1 MNFKYVSTASA
12 AALAL
17 AMTAP
22 ALAYQDEPAEEA
34 MEEAAEAADD
44 AADAMEAAA
53 EEAADAQ
60 EEAAEAVE
68 AAVEAEEAEVEAE
81 EAMADAEEAMADAQ
95 EAAKPAPHTPEGSP
109 HFIPAPPEGKGQ
121 IVFYRSTRM
130 GFAVGCTVNQ
140 GTKDDKTKITS
151 VGAGKYAIVV
161 AEPGKQDYWAKSE
174 KKDGITLLVE
184 EGETQYV
191 ECRIKMGFMVGRPD
205 LSPSSAEEF
214 VEKGEKLKLVDD
226 DDMGE
231 GALRA
236 ADLEALK

>member
-1 MNFKYVSTASA
+1 MKFKTVTAASA
-12 AALAL
+12 AVLTL
-17 AMTAP
+17 GLTGP
-22 ALAYQDEPAEEA
+22 SLAYQSEEQAEA
-34 MEEAAEAADD
+34 MEDAAEASEE
-44 AADAMEAAA
+44 AAKAVEEAA

-68 AAVEAEEAEVEAE
+68 AAAEAEEAEAAAAEAVAEAE
-81 EAMADAEEAMADAQ
+81 AATA
-95 EAAKPAPHTPEGSP
+95 EAAKPANVAPEGSP
-109 HFIPAPPEGKGQ
+109 HFIPAPPAGKGQ
-121 IVFYRSTRM
+121 IVFYRSSAM

-140 GTKDDKTKITS
+140 GTSDNKTKITS
-151 VGAGKYAIVV
+151 VGSGRYAIVV

-174 KKDGITLLVE
+174 KKDALTVLVE

-214 VEKGEKLKLVDD
+214 VEKGAKLKLVDD

-231 GALRA
+231 GALRSTDLA
-236 ADLEALK
+236 AMQ